1 MFQTKYDSLHFQSN
15 LIASGAT
22 ESEIFI
28 WDLNNAKVPMSP
40 GAKIQ
45 PSDDVTD
52 LEWNK
57 QGLSITFTIYQFPI
71 TRHSAPKLASI

>member
-1 MFQTKYDSLHFQSN
+1 MCVCIVIQIVGLNFVFQSN

-28 WDLNNAKVPMSP
+28 WDLNNPKVPMSP

-57 QGLSITFTIYQFPI
+57 QGSLV
-71 TRHSAPKLASI
+71 